1 MHKDA
6 DVTHEPQQT
15 DEISAME
22 PTVREN
28 VQEELLRLRDDLYR
42 IAHDVRMKSKGASA
56 EIQDTRRMLERE
68 VKRFGAEVGQAI
80 DRTQQDLVQ
89 LGDDL
94 RLRYQ
99 KLANQIAFPPN

>member
-68 VKRFGAEVGQAI
+68 VKRFGAEVGIKTDGRRRKGVFRFGAA
-80 DRTQQDLVQ
+80 DGAGTVC
-89 LGDDL
+89 
-94 RLRYQ
+94 
-99 KLANQIAFPPN
+99 A